1 MHFGIFLEERRRG
14 AGEAHAFREPLEL
27 ADAAEAWGL
36 DGVWLG
42 EIHFNPA
49 RSVQSAPLALASF
62 IAARTRRV
70 RVGTAVQ
77 VLPLGNPRRIAEE
90 VATVDHL
97 SEGRVDFGDGRIG
110 SPCDYDVV
118 GIPYGESQ
126 ARFQEALEVILEA
139 WKGAPFGYQGKFYR
153 FENATVSPRPY
164 QLPHPPIRM
173 AANSLETFP
182 FVGHQG
188 LPLFVG
194 LRDLDIPEL
203 RVHLQAYR
211 AAWRDA
217 GHAGHGD
224 VCLRIPVYAGA
235 TEREAIDEPCENIT
249 YFFRRHAE
257 LARSGLGR
265 ADTGPGERRRARV
278 EKLEHLAYEEILETR
293 VAFGTAAGLIDRLAQ
308 LRDDLGGGLDP
319 LPELLHRLETGLLGR
334 HQAEYHDPVVGH
346 GTERLEAPG
355 ALVVVLEEKALEA
368 RTPEHPLGDGFVAPA
383 RVEHRL
389 IVTAA
394 DVQTERYA

>member
-1 MHFGIFLEERRRG
+1 
-14 AGEAHAFREPLEL
+14 
-27 ADAAEAWGL
+27 
-36 DGVWLG
+36 
-42 EIHFNPA
+42 
-49 RSVQSAPLALASF
+49 
-62 IAARTRRV
+62 
-70 RVGTAVQ
+70 VGTAVQ
-77 VLPLGNPRRIAEE
+77 VLPLGNPLRIAEE

-97 SEGRVDFGDGRIG
+97 SEGRFDFGVGRSG
-110 SPCDYDVV
+110 SPRAYDAL

-164 QLPHPPIRM
+164 QDPHPPIRM

-182 FVGHQG
+182 FVGQQG

-203 RVHLQAYR
+203 GAHLQAYR

-293 VAFGTAAGLIDRLAQ
+293 VAFGTAAGLIDRLAR
-308 LRDDLGGGLDP
+308 LRDELGLTGIVAELNPGGL
-319 LPELLHRLETGLLGR
+319 LPMDRMQRTLRILTHEVI
-334 HQAEYHDPVVGH
+334 P
-346 GTERLEAPG
+346 
-355 ALVVVLEEKALEA
+355 AL
-368 RTPEHPLGDGFVAPA
+368 R
-383 RVEHRL
+383 
-389 IVTAA
+389 
-394 DVQTERYA
+394 